1 MCIRTGRI
9 FELTKAIASLK
20 FYSKQ
25 FRESDETN
33 VRIQEIVRK
42 VEQLRE
48 QTIDE
53 RTICEVDAGESRIK
67 RFDIVEERPERE
79 DVETIPPRTE

>member
-1 MCIRTGRI
+1 MH
-9 FELTKAIASLK
+9 
-20 FYSKQ
+20 
-25 FRESDETN
+25 
-33 VRIQEIVRK
+33 IQEIVRK

-53 RTICEVDAGESRIK
+53 RTIPEVDAGESRIK